1 MSKYETRFSIKMEAG
16 EVYDY
21 AAQFFPTLGYRFMS
35 GDKPNTI
42 SFTRG
47 GHIGTL
53 FSFKIEKAKCDMGM
67 SIISNGEEK
76 IVKFYFVFTTGV
88 ILLDGD
94 KAKLDV
100 EVERFRNFLLEK
112 RE

>member
-1 MSKYETRFSIKMEAG
+1 MDAG
-16 EVYDY
+16 EVSDY

-47 GHIGTL
+47 GYIGTL
-53 FSFKIEKAKCDMGM
+53 LSFKIEKAKCDMAM
-67 SIISNGEEK
+67 SIISAGEER
-76 IVKFYFVFTTGV
+76 IVKFYFAFTTGV
-88 ILLDGD
+88 VLLDGD
-94 KAKLDV
+94 KAKLNV